1 MKDMISVIVPVYKVE
16 DYLERC
22 ITSIVDQTYKNLEI
36 ILIDDGS
43 PDHCGEIC
51 DGWSRKDDR
60 IKVIHKENGGLSD
73 ARNAG
78 MKIAT
83 GEYTAFVDSDDWI
96 HKDMLKVLLEVQ
108 EETKGDIVECKAQIC
123 FNKEDDMEIG
133 NLSEIDISIF
143 NTEKSLQN
151 LINEHPLHQTVWNKL
166 YRTEVIKDI
175 LFPYG
180 KYHEDEFWTY
190 QVFARA
196 EKVAYVDIPLYY
208 YFQRQDSIMGQALS
222 LKRLDALEGR
232 FHRYQFIQ
240 NNYPELELSA
250 KKNLFFICVY
260 YCQKALV
267 SKENDVIQ
275 TFFSDTQ
282 KILNAIHFTKKELI
296 NCSQKEK
303 IWIKLGMSSLKQC
316 CRVRNFLKIGVK

>member
-1 MKDMISVIVPVYKVE
+1 MISVIVPVYKVE

-22 ITSIVDQTYKNLEI
+22 ITSIVNQTYRNLEI
-36 ILIDDGS
+36 ILVDDGS

-51 DGWSRKDDR
+51 DEWSRKDSR

-83 GEYTAFVDSDDWI
+83 GEYTVFVDSDDWI
-96 HKDMLKVLLEVQ
+96 HKDMLKVLMEVQ

-123 FNKEDDMEIG
+123 FSKENDMEIG
-133 NLSEIDISIF
+133 TLSEIDKTSF
-143 NTEKSLQN
+143 NTEESLQC
-151 LINEHPLHQTVWNKL
+151 LINEYPLHQTVWNKL

-196 EKVAYVDIPLYY
+196 EKVVYVDVSLYY
-208 YFQRQDSIMGQALS
+208 YFQRKDSIMGQAFS

-232 FHRYQFIQ
+232 FQRCLFMKQHF
-240 NNYPELELSA
+240 EKLELLAKKSVLFLCLYYLQKAFMNSDVEIQKRCIVFVRNMISKMGFSLAEIRSCSIKERIWIYIA
-250 KKNLFFICVY
+250 KKN
-260 YCQKALV
+260 V
-267 SKENDVIQ
+267 SAAA
-275 TFFSDTQ
+275 
-282 KILNAIHFTKKELI
+282 KI
-296 NCSQKEK
+296 
-303 IWIKLGMSSLKQC
+303 
-316 CRVRNFLKIGVK
+316 RNKLKIGIQ